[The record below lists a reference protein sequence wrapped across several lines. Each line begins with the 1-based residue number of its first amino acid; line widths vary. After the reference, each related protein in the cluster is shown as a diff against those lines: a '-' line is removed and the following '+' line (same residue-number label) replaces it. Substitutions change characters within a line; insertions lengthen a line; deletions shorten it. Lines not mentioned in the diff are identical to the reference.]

1 LPLLRARGERA
12 IDRLVLSHRDLDH
25 VGGAPA
31 LLAALPVHALS
42 SSLAA
47 DHQLAALAPHQ
58 PCAAGQTWVWDGV
71 RFEFLHPPEGA
82 LNTAVRTNALSCVLR
97 IAAADAPT
105 TLLTGDIE
113 REQELRLAGRFGDA
127 LRAEVLLVPHH
138 GSRTSSASLFL
149 DAVKPRIAVVQAG
162 YRNRFGHP
170 AAEVAERYRALDVAW
185 LVSPACGAWQWRSD
199 ESEPG
204 RCQREIARRYWHR
217 E

>member
-1 LPLLRARGERA
+1 MAQHEP
-12 IDRLVLSHRDLDH
+12 I
-25 VGGAPA
+25 
-31 LLAALPVHALS
+31 
-42 SSLAA
+42 
-47 DHQLAALAPHQ
+47 
-58 PCAAGQTWVWDGV
+58 
-71 RFEFLHPPEGA
+71 EGA
-82 LNTAVRTNALSCVLR
+82 LDAAARPNTVSCVLR
-97 IAAADAPT
+97 IAAAGAPT

-138 GSRTSSASLFL
+138 GSRTSSAPLFL

-185 LVSPACGAWQWRSD
+185 VVSPACGAWQWRSD